1 MEELE
6 TNLRETQVKIA
17 NEYEKNAGYFIIK
30 RITDV
35 IGALCGI
42 LLLSPV
48 MIVVAIWIKLDSK
61 GPVFFGHKRLGMNG
75 EFIKVYKFRTMLPNA
90 EELLKKLTP
99 EQEIEFEKSFKLEN
113 DPRITK
119 LGQFLRKSSLDE
131 LPQLLNILKG
141 NMSIVGPRPI
151 VEREIDNYGIYGD
164 KLLSVKPG
172 LTGNW
177 QASGRSDTTYDERVQ
192 LDMNYIDYRSVWMD
206 LKIIF
211 KTFGV
216 VVSKQGAR

>member
-6 TNLRETQVKIA
+6 TNLRTTQVKITS
-17 NEYEKNAGYFIIK
+17 EYEKNAGYFIIK

-48 MIVVAIWIKLDSK
+48 MMVVAIWIKLDSK

-99 EQEIEFEKSFKLEN
+99 KQEIEFEKSFKLEN

-119 LGQFLRKSSLDE
+119 LGQFLRKSSIDE

-141 NMSIVGPRPI
+141 DMSIVGPRPI

-192 LDMNYIDYRSVWMD
+192 LDMEYIDYRSVWVD

-211 KTFGV
+211 KTFGAV
-216 VVSKQGAR
+216 VRKQGAR

>member
-6 TNLRETQVKIA
+6 TDMRETQVKITS
-17 NEYEKNAGYFIIK
+17 EYEKNAGYFIIK

-48 MIVVAIWIKLDSK
+48 MVVVAIWIKIDSK

-99 EQEIEFEKSFKLEN
+99 KQEIEFEKSFKLEN

-119 LGQFLRKSSLDE
+119 FGQFLRKSSLDE

-151 VEREIDNYGIYGD
+151 IEREIENYGIYGD

-192 LDMNYIDYRSVWMD
+192 LDMNYIDYRSVWVD

-211 KTFGV
+211 KTFGAV
-216 VVSKQGAR
+216 VNKQGAR

>member
-1 MEELE
+1 MQELDRE
-6 TNLRETQVKIA
+6 LRTTQVEIVGQ
-17 NEYEKNAGYFIIK
+17 YEKTAGYVRIK
-30 RITDV
+30 RLTDI

-48 MIVVAIWIKLDSK
+48 MIIVGICIKIDSR
-61 GPVFFGHKRLGMNG
+61 GPVFFGHKRLGKYG
-75 EFIKVYKFRTMLPNA
+75 GFIKVYKFRTMLPNA
-90 EELLKKLTP
+90 EELLKQLTP
-99 EQEIEFEKSFKLEN
+99 KQKMEFDESFKLEN
-113 DPRITK
+113 DPRVTK

-151 VEREIDNYGIYGD
+151 IEREIENYGIYGD

-177 QASGRSDTTYDERVQ
+177 QASGRSDTTYDERVR
-192 LDMNYIDYRSVWMD
+192 LDMEYIDSRSIWMD
-206 LKIIF
+206 LKIIC
-211 KTFGV
+211 KTFGAV
-216 VVSKQGAR
+216 IRKQGAR